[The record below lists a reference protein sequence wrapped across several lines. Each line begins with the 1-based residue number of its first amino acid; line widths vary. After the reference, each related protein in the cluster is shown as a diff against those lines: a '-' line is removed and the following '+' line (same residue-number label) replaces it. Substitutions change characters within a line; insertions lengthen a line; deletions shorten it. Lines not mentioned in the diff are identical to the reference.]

1 MIFELLIVLMLT
13 VLNGAL
19 AMSELA
25 IVSAKPA
32 RLRVL
37 AEAGSRGARV
47 ALRLQEHPGR
57 FLSAVQIGI
66 TLVGVLSGAVS
77 GATLGLRLSG
87 TLAEAGMPP
96 ALASSLGVG
105 LVVAAITYLSLIV
118 GELVPKQ
125 IALRNPEGVA
135 SRIAPAMAVVARVTT
150 PVVWVLDLSGR
161 AVLRLLGQSGVTE
174 SRMTDEE
181 VRMLMAEAEQAG
193 VLAPGEREMIAG
205 VMRMADR
212 SARALMTRAPDVDVI
227 DLADPLEETMA
238 RGQATRRSRLPVRD
252 GAEDEIIGV
261 IRVRDL
267 LAWTPEAGPLRGLV
281 TEVPV
286 VMDVAGAAVVIE
298 QLRQSPAHMV
308 LVYDEYG
315 HFEGV
320 VTPMD
325 LLEAITG
332 TFEEGEAEEPAMVQ
346 REDGSWLVAGWM
358 PIDEFADRLSLR
370 RPTGDFDTVAGF
382 VLDEMRRLPALGEGF
397 RHAGWRFE
405 VVDLDGMR
413 IDKLLVARES

>member
-1 MIFELLIVLMLT
+1 MIFEVLIVLMLT
-13 VLNGAL
+13 VCNGAL

-37 AEAGSRGARV
+37 AGAGSKGAV
-47 ALRLQEHPGR
+47 TALQLQENPGR

-96 ALASSLGVG
+96 ALASSVGVG

-135 SRIAPAMAVVARVTT
+135 SRVAPAMVIVAKVTT
-150 PVVWVLDLSGR
+150 PIVWFLDLSGKT
-161 AVLRLLGQSGVTE
+161 VLRLLGQSGVTE

-181 VRMLMAEAEQAG
+181 VRMIMAEAEQAG

-212 SARALMTRAPDVDVI
+212 PARALMTRARDVDVI
-227 DLADPLEETMA
+227 DLGDPLEETMA
-238 RGQATRRSRLPVRD
+238 RGRATRRSRLPVRD

-267 LAWTPEAGPLRGLV
+267 LAWTPEAGLLRDLI

-286 VMDVAGAAVVIE
+286 VMDVAGASVVIE
-298 QLRQSPAHMV
+298 QLRQSSAHML

-332 TFEEGEAEEPAMVQ
+332 TFEEGEAEEPAMAQ

-370 RPTGDFDTVAGF
+370 RPEGDFDTVAGF
-382 VLDEMRRLPALGEGF
+382 VLDEMRRLPALGESF

-413 IDKLLVARES
+413 IDKLLVARDS

>member
-13 VLNGAL
+13 VCNGAL

-25 IVSAKPA
+25 IVSAKPT

-37 AEAGSRGARV
+37 AGAGSKGAV
-47 ALRLQEHPGR
+47 TALRLQENPGR

-96 ALASSLGVG
+96 ALAASVGVG

-125 IALRNPEGVA
+125 IALRNPEAVA
-135 SRIAPAMAVVARVTT
+135 SRIAPAMAIVARVTT
-150 PVVWVLDLSGR
+150 PIVWVLDLSGKT
-161 AVLRLLGQSGVTE
+161 VLRLLGQSGVTE
-174 SRMTDEE
+174 SQMTDEE
-181 VRMLMAEAEQAG
+181 VRMIMAEAEQAG

-212 SARALMTRAPDVDVI
+212 SARALMTRRRDVDII
-227 DLADPLEETMA
+227 DLGDPLEEALA
-238 RGQATRRSRLPVRD
+238 RARATRRSRLPVRE
-252 GAEDEIIGV
+252 GGEDEIIGV
-261 IRVRDL
+261 IRARDL

-286 VMDVAGAAVVIE
+286 VMDVAGASVVIE

-315 HFEGV
+315 NFEGI

-332 TFEEGEAEEPAMVQ
+332 TFEDGEADEPAMVQ

-358 PIDEFADRLSLR
+358 PIDEFADHLSLR
-370 RPTGDFDTVAGF
+370 RPEGDFDTVAGF
-382 VLDEMRRLPALGEGF
+382 VLDEMRRLPALGESF